1 MDQLHY
7 DKCDRCD
14 TRYWEHEGQRE
25 LIHLWIPGCYRGIT
39 EIQGRE
45 LIFLCKSC
53 IRVMYAK
60 DREATSN
67 A

>member
-7 DKCDRCD
+7 DKCARCD

-25 LIHLWIPGCYRGIT
+25 LIHLWLPDRK
-39 EIQGRE
+39 

>member
-7 DKCDRCD
+7 DKCNRCD

-25 LIHLWIPGCYRGIT
+25 LIHLWLPDRK
-39 EIQGRE
+39 